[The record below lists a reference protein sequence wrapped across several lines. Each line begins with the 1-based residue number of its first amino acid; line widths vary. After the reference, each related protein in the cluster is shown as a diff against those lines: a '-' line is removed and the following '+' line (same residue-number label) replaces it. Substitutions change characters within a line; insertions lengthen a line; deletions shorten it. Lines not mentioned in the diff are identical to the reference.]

1 LIPTGLFL
9 ADTSAIARVGSETVL
24 AELVDLGCLGLLAT
38 CVTVDLGVLYSA
50 RSPAEYQRISQRRSE
65 GFTDLPL
72 LPEIGERAKA
82 VQLQLSRSSK
92 HRAAGVIDLLTAAAA
107 EYFGATVL
115 HYDSDFDH
123 IAEVTRQP
131 TGWIVPR
138 GSVD

>member
-1 LIPTGLFL
+1 MIPTGLFL
-9 ADTSAIARVGSETVL
+9 ADTSAIARVGSESVL
-24 AELVDLGCLGLLAT
+24 AELVDLGRLGLLAT
-38 CVTVDLGVLYSA
+38 CVTVDLEVLYSA
-50 RSPAEYQRISQRRSE
+50 RSPAEYQRISQRRAE

-72 LPEIGERAKA
+72 LPEIGDRAKA

-107 EYFGATVL
+107 EYYGATVL

-131 TGWIVPR
+131 TSWIVPR

>member
-1 LIPTGLFL
+1 LECFIRHGPPPNTNVFPND
-9 ADTSAIARVGSETVL
+9 A
-24 AELVDLGCLGLLAT
+24 
-38 CVTVDLGVLYSA
+38 
-50 RSPAEYQRISQRRSE
+50 PK
-65 GFTDLPL
+65 DLPIFRYSQKSASEQRQCSYNFL
-72 LPEIGERAKA
+72 VQANIGQPE
-82 VQLQLSRSSK
+82 SS
-92 HRAAGVIDLLTAAAA
+92 T